1 MANIQLAE
9 LNIAG
14 SELFQD
20 TESFLNEMN
29 DNDGIL
35 VQGGSGSY
43 LPDLLDYSIKTK
55 EFALLGFAID
65 SAVSLAKSFSKGV
78 RY

>member
-1 MANIQLAE
+1 MANIQLNE

-29 DNDGIL
+29 DSDGIL
-35 VQGGSGSY
+35 VKGGSGSY
-43 LPDLLDYSIKTK
+43 LPDLLDYSIKSY
-55 EFALLGFAID
+55 EFALIGFAID
-65 SAVSLAKSFSKGV
+65 SVVSLAKSFSKHD
-78 RY
+78 